1 MYTFL
6 FMAHSGWRW
15 IVLILLVITAIK
27 VLIGWLGKQQWTDL
41 DTNLVR
47 FTHLAV
53 AIQVFLGIIL
63 YVSALFADRADL
75 ASGRFIGGHIVPAL
89 LTYGAVLFAMIR
101 SRRLTDG
108 NLKFRDASIGLIAA
122 IILVYGA
129 LVTVGGIFA

>member
-1 MYTFL
+1 
-6 FMAHSGWRW
+6 
-15 IVLILLVITAIK
+15 
-27 VLIGWLGKQQWTDL
+27 LGKQQWTDL

-63 YVSALFADRADL
+63 YILFL
-75 ASGRFIGGHIVPAL
+75 TQGGLGRSIGAFTGSHVVPAL

-101 SRRLTDG
+101 SRRLTDS